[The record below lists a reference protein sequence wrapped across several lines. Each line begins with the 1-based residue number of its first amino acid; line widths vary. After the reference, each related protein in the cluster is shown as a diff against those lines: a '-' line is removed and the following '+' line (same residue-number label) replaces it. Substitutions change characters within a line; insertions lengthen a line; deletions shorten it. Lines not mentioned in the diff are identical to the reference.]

1 MTAHPSP
8 MLDNV
13 THGDCV
19 DRRFLHFLDRRNEIL
34 MGRLYS
40 FGSVSE
46 IFWRS

>member
-19 DRRFLHFLDRRNEIL
+19 DRRFLHFLDRRFVG
-34 MGRLYS
+34 GRLDS
-40 FGSVSE
+40 SHQVRSVKGL
-46 IFWRS
+46 